1 MPGPCCAPDV
11 AVEVPDTE
19 RRGSYGVPVTTLEE
33 AAAHW
38 REWFDRGEFD
48 EGAARVRDALNAP
61 GAERPS
67 VDRVRVL
74 YAAHLLAFRRGEPSG
89 AYARECL
96 DLAHQLGDVRGEC
109 DGLTGLAR
117 EALRAG
123 DYARVAEYAAEG
135 LSKARASGDRAAEGS
150 PLHLLAAGTRMSGDY
165 DRARELYLE
174 SVVLGDALGDERRKQ
189 QEFHNL
195 GWVELHRG
203 DVDAAER
210 MFSLRNARPGLDA
223 MGDAWTELN
232 QAGIVIARGQREDA
246 ARRFEAGRRQIQEL
260 GAALD
265 PDDQF
270 EFDWLGAQLAT

>member
-1 MPGPCCAPDV
+1 M
-11 AVEVPDTE
+11 
-19 RRGSYGVPVTTLEE
+19 TTLQE

-48 EGAARVRDALNAP
+48 EGAARVEEALKAP
-61 GAERPS
+61 GADAPS

-74 YAAHLLAFRRGEPSG
+74 YGAHLLAFRRGKPSA
-89 AYARECL
+89 AYAQKCL

-109 DGLTGLAR
+109 DGMTGLAR

-123 DYARVAEYAAEG
+123 DYSRVVRYAAEG
-135 LSKARASGDRAAEGS
+135 LHKARASGDRAAQGS
-150 PLHLLAAGTRMSGDY
+150 PLHLLAAGTRLAGDY

-174 SVVLGDALGDERRKQ
+174 SVALGDERRKQ

-210 MFSLRNARPGLDA
+210 MFAERDARAGLDA
-223 MGDAWTELN
+223 MGDAWTKLN
-232 QAGIVIARGQREDA
+232 QAGVALARGQRGEA
-246 ARRFEAGRRQIQEL
+246 ASLFEAGKRQLDDL

-270 EFDWLGAQLAT
+270 EFDWLSAQLAT

>member
-1 MPGPCCAPDV
+1 M
-11 AVEVPDTE
+11 
-19 RRGSYGVPVTTLEE
+19 TTLQE

-48 EGAARVRDALNAP
+48 EGAARVHQALNAP
-61 GAERPS
+61 GADTPS
-67 VDRVRVL
+67 VDRLRVL
-74 YAAHLLAFRRGEPSG
+74 YGAHLLAFRRGEPAG
-89 AYARECL
+89 AYAQECL
-96 DLAHQLGDVRGEC
+96 DLARELGDVRGEC

-123 DYARVAEYAAEG
+123 DYPRVAEYAAEG
-135 LSKARASGDRAAEGS
+135 LRKARAGGDRAAEGS
-150 PLHLLAAGTRMSGDY
+150 PLHLYAAGTRLSGDY
-165 DRARELYLE
+165 DPARELYLE
-174 SVVLGDALGDERRKQ
+174 SVALGEELGDERRKQ

-210 MFSLRNARPGLDA
+210 MFAERDARSGLDA

-232 QAGIVIARGQREDA
+232 RAAVALARGQHEEATRL
-246 ARRFEAGRRQIQEL
+246 FETGKRKLDEL

-270 EFDWLGAQLAT
+270 EFDWVSSQLAT

>member
-1 MPGPCCAPDV
+1 M
-11 AVEVPDTE
+11 
-19 RRGSYGVPVTTLEE
+19 TTLQE

-48 EGAARVRDALNAP
+48 DGAARVEQALNGPEAS
-61 GAERPS
+61 GPS

-74 YAAHLLAFRRGEPSG
+74 YGAHLLAFRRGLPSG
-89 AYARECL
+89 EYAQECL
-96 DLAHQLGDVRGEC
+96 DLARALGDVRGEC

-123 DYARVAEYAAEG
+123 DYNRVAECAAEG
-135 LSKARASGDRAAEGS
+135 LRRARAGGNRGAEGP
-150 PLHLLAAGTRMSGDY
+150 PLHLYAAGMRLSGNY
-165 DRARELYLE
+165 DRARDLYLE
-174 SVVLGDALGDERRKQ
+174 SVALGDELGDEQRKQ

-203 DVDAAER
+203 DVDAAQR
-210 MFSLRNARPGLDA
+210 MFAERDARSGLDA
-223 MGDAWTELN
+223 MGDAWTGLN
-232 QAGIVIARGQREDA
+232 RAGVALARGQREEA
-246 ARRFEAGRRQIQEL
+246 ASLFLAGRGKLEEL

-270 EFDWLGAQLAT
+270 EFDWLSAQLVS

>member
-1 MPGPCCAPDV
+1 M
-11 AVEVPDTE
+11 
-19 RRGSYGVPVTTLEE
+19 TTLEE
-33 AAAHW
+33 AAASW
-38 REWFDRGEFD
+38 REWFDRGDFD
-48 EGAARVRDALNAP
+48 EGAARVRDALNAA
-61 GAERPS
+61 GADTPS

-74 YAAHLLAFRRGEPSG
+74 YGAHLLAFRRGEPSG
-89 AYARECL
+89 DYAQECL
-96 DLAHQLGDVRGEC
+96 DLARELGDVRGEC

-123 DYARVAEYAAEG
+123 DYGAVARYAAEG
-135 LSKARASGDRAAEGS
+135 LRRARAVGDRAAEGS
-150 PLHLLAAGTRMSGDY
+150 PLHLYAAGLRLSGDH
-165 DRARELYLE
+165 DRARELYRAR
-174 SVVLGDALGDERRKQ
+174 VALGDVLGDERRKQ

-210 MFSLRNARPGLDA
+210 MFAERDARSGLDA

-232 QAGIVIARGQREDA
+232 QAGVALARGQREEA
-246 ARRFEAGRRQIQEL
+246 MRRFEAGKRQIEML

-270 EFDWLGAQLAT
+270 EFDWIGAQLAT

>member
-1 MPGPCCAPDV
+1 M
-11 AVEVPDTE
+11 
-19 RRGSYGVPVTTLEE
+19 TTLEE

-38 REWFDRGEFD
+38 REWFDQGEFE
-48 EGAARVRDALNAP
+48 EGSARVEEALNAP
-61 GAERPS
+61 GAGAPS
-67 VDRVRVL
+67 INRVRVL
-74 YAAHLLAFRRGEPSG
+74 YGAHLLAFRRGEPSG
-89 AYARECL
+89 AYAQACL
-96 DLAHQLGDVRGEC
+96 DLARELGDVRGEC

-123 DYARVAEYAAEG
+123 DYPWVAEHAAEG
-135 LSKARASGDRAAEGS
+135 LRKARASGDRAAEGS
-150 PLHLLAAGTRMSGDY
+150 PLHLYAAGARLSGDY
-165 DRARELYLE
+165 DRARALYLE
-174 SVVLGDALGDERRKQ
+174 SVALADELGDERRKQ

-210 MFSLRNARPGLDA
+210 MFAERDARSGLDA

-232 QAGIVIARGQREDA
+232 QAAVALAQGRREEA
-246 ARRFEAGRRQIQEL
+246 ARLFAAGQLKLAEL

-270 EFDWLGAQLAT
+270 EFDWLRMQFAR

>member
-1 MPGPCCAPDV
+1 M
-11 AVEVPDTE
+11 
-19 RRGSYGVPVTTLEE
+19 TTLRE

-48 EGAARVRDALNAP
+48 EGAARVHEALNAP
-61 GAERPS
+61 GADAPS
-67 VDRVRVL
+67 VDRVRIL
-74 YAAHLLAFRRGEPSG
+74 YAAHLFAFRRGEP
-89 AYARECL
+89 AAVYAQECL
-96 DLAHQLGDVRGEC
+96 DLARELGDVRGEC

-123 DYARVAEYAAEG
+123 DYPRVTEYAAEG
-135 LSKARASGDRAAEGS
+135 LRKARAGGDRAAEGS
-150 PLHLLAAGTRMSGDY
+150 PLHLYAAGTRLRGDH

-174 SVVLGDALGDERRKQ
+174 SVALGDELGDERRKQ

-210 MFSLRNARPGLDA
+210 MFAERDARSGLDA

-232 QAGIVIARGQREDA
+232 RAAVALARGRREDA
-246 ARRFEAGRRQIQEL
+246 TRLFEAGKRRLDEL

-270 EFDWLGAQLAT
+270 EFDWLSAQLAA

>member
-1 MPGPCCAPDV
+1 MRDRITCIGARHPSIFARPYDWSA
-11 AVEVPDTE
+11 
-19 RRGSYGVPVTTLEE
+19 TTLEE

-48 EGAARVRDALNAP
+48 EGAARVEEALNAP
-61 GAERPS
+61 GAGAPS

-74 YAAHLLAFRRGEPSG
+74 YGAHLLAFRRGEPSV
-89 AYARECL
+89 AYAQECL
-96 DLAHQLGDVRGEC
+96 DLARQLGDVRGEC

-123 DYARVAEYAAEG
+123 DYPRVAEYAAEG
-135 LSKARASGDRAAEGS
+135 LRKARAGGDRAAEGS
-150 PLHLLAAGTRMSGDY
+150 PLHLFAAGTRLSGDY

-174 SVVLGDALGDERRKQ
+174 SVALGDELGDERRKQ

-210 MFSLRNARPGLDA
+210 MFAERDARSGLDA

-232 QAGIVIARGQREDA
+232 RAAVALVRGQREEA
-246 ARRFEAGRRQIQEL
+246 GRLFEAGKRQLDEL

-265 PDDQF
+265 PDDKF
-270 EFDWLGAQLAT
+270 EFDWLSAQLAT

>member
-1 MPGPCCAPDV
+1 
-11 AVEVPDTE
+11 
-19 RRGSYGVPVTTLEE
+19 VTTLQE

-48 EGAARVRDALNAP
+48 EGAACVDQALNGP
-61 GAERPS
+61 GADAPS

-74 YAAHLLAFRRGEPSG
+74 YGAHLFAFRRGEPSA
-89 AYARECL
+89 AYAQECL
-96 DLAHQLGDVRGEC
+96 DLARELGDVRGEC

-123 DYARVAEYAAEG
+123 DYPKVAEYAAEG
-135 LSKARASGDRAAEGS
+135 LRKARASGDRAAEGS
-150 PLHLLAAGTRMSGDY
+150 PLHLYAAGARLSGDF
-165 DRARELYLE
+165 DRARALYLE
-174 SVVLGDALGDERRKQ
+174 SVALGDELGDERRKQ
-189 QEFHNL
+189 TEFHNL

-203 DVDAAER
+203 DVEASER
-210 MFSLRNARPGLDA
+210 MFAERDARSGLDA

-232 QAGIVIARGQREDA
+232 RAAVALAHGRLEDA
-246 ARRFEAGRRQIQEL
+246 ARLFEAGERKLDEL

-270 EFDWLGAQLAT
+270 EFDWLKAQLAT